1 MLIFKLLNFVL
12 FVQVE
17 ICVTCANDLEAERIR
32 SRKLLAP
39 RRKVAKF
46 GGKRYTLLRMIFT
59 GNLRFWRS
67 LREIFRGLL
76 QLRRAGTFVMKS
88 CFFFRQ
94 QHMSLL

>member
-46 GGKRYTLLRMIFT
+46 GGERYTLLRMIFT
-59 GNLRFWRS
+59 NFHRQSPTFATFAFFPGDIPTFGCSFAALGRS
-67 LREIFRGLL
+67 W
-76 QLRRAGTFVMKS
+76 
-88 CFFFRQ
+88 
-94 QHMSLL
+94 